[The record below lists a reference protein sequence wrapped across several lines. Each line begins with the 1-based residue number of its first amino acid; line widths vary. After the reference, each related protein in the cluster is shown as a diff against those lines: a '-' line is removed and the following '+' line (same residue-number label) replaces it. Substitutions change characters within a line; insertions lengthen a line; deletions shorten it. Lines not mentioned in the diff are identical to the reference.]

1 LKNVNPLVLIR
12 SISIK
17 NFALIDD
24 IQVSFGDQLNVITGE
39 TGSGK
44 SIVLEALSL
53 ALGSRADLSAVRDAQ
68 SKCIVEVLFEVST
81 LNIQKSFEELDLDY
95 EPETIFRREIL
106 PSGKSRAFINDTP
119 VNLDQMR
126 NLGHLLVDIHT
137 QRQTASLTEPLFLY
151 DFLDAYSNSMLLREN
166 YQQALDDF
174 RSIEKKFK
182 SLEAAQQQA
191 QASLEYNKYQLNE
204 LQQLSLY
211 SGIQEELEQTR
222 SQLQHATDIEQILS
236 QAQHIINQENLGLSD
251 QLNLLKNS
259 FSKLESFGKQYTE
272 LSSRIQN
279 LWFEIDDIA
288 NNIEDHHQNISH
300 DPNLLDQLSQ
310 KLSSLYALQ
319 NKHKVADVEG
329 LLQKQTE
336 LEQICALAED
346 SDSTIVV
353 LKNQLNEAQKTAEHL
368 ASKLSKIRIQ
378 KAPSLAAAIAKGLGV
393 LGMEHAQFEFNFQTD
408 TSLGSL
414 GKDKINFLFSANKG
428 MTFGPLHKIASGGE
442 LSRIM
447 LVIKSIMAEHK
458 TLPCLIMDEID
469 TGVSGEMAK
478 AMANLMKQISQKT
491 QLISITHLPQIAA
504 SGDTHIKVFKSTE
517 KSTTKTYVKSLT
529 GEDRILEIAQML
541 DGNHVTKV
549 ARLHALELLN

>member
-1 LKNVNPLVLIR
+1 MIR

-24 IQVSFGDQLNVITGE
+24 IQLSFGNQFNVITGE

-68 SKCIVEVLFEVST
+68 SKCVVEVLFEVSS
-81 LNIQKSFEELDLDY
+81 LNIEKSFEELDLDY
-95 EPETIFRREIL
+95 EPETFFRREIL

-126 NLGHLLVDIHT
+126 NLGYLLVDIHT
-137 QRQTASLTEPLFLY
+137 QRQTASLTESNFLY
-151 DFLDAYSNSMLLREN
+151 DLLDAYSNSMSLRDN
-166 YQQALDDF
+166 YQEALQDF
-174 RSIEKKFK
+174 RSIQKKL
-182 SLEAAQQQA
+182 STLEQAQQQA
-191 QASLEYNKYQLNE
+191 QASHEYNKYQLDE
-204 LQQLSLY
+204 LQQLSLC
-211 SGIQEELEQTR
+211 SGIQEELEQSR
-222 SQLQHATDIEQILS
+222 NQLQHATDIEQILS

-259 FSKLESFGKQYTE
+259 LSKLENFGKQYAE

-279 LWFEIDDIA
+279 IWYELDDIA
-288 NNIEDHHQNISH
+288 SHVEDYHQNISH
-300 DPNLLDQLSQ
+300 DPNRLDQLSQ
-310 KLSSLYALQ
+310 KLSTLYALQ
-319 NKHKVADVEG
+319 NKHKVTDVEG
-329 LLQKQTE
+329 LLEKQSE

-346 SDSTIVV
+346 GESVTSA
-353 LKNQLNEAQKTAEHL
+353 LRNQMNEAQKKADDL
-368 ASKLSKIRIQ
+368 ASQLSKIRTQ
-378 KAPSLAAAIAKGLGV
+378 KAPELSAAIAQGLGV
-393 LGMEHAQFEFNFQTD
+393 LGMEHAQFEFNFQND
-408 TSLGSL
+408 TSLTLL
-414 GKDKINFLFSANKG
+414 GKDKIDFLFSANKG
-428 MTFGPLHKIASGGE
+428 MAFGPIHKIASGGE

-447 LVIKSIMAEHK
+447 LVIKSIMANHK

-491 QLISITHLPQIAA
+491 QLIGITHLPQIAA
-504 SGDTHIKVFKSTE
+504 TGDIHIKIFKSTDN
-517 KSTTKTYVKSLT
+517 STTKTYAKALT

-541 DGNHVTKV
+541 DGNQVTKV
-549 ARLHALELLN
+549 ARLHAEELLN

>member
-1 LKNVNPLVLIR
+1 MKNVNPLVLIR

>member
-1 LKNVNPLVLIR
+1 LIR

-24 IQVSFGDQLNVITGE
+24 IQVSFGDQFNVITGE

-68 SKCIVEVLFEVST
+68 SKCVVEVLFEVSA
-81 LNIQKSFEELDLDY
+81 LNIQKSFEDLDIDY
-95 EPETIFRREIL
+95 ELETFFRREIL

-119 VNLDQMR
+119 VNLGQMR
-126 NLGHLLVDIHT
+126 TLGHLLVDIHT
-137 QRQTASLTEPLFLY
+137 QRQTASLTESNFLY

-166 YQQALDDF
+166 YQQALEDF
-174 RSIEKKFK
+174 RSIQKEFK
-182 SLEAAQQQA
+182 TLEEAQQQA
-191 QASLEYNKYQLNE
+191 QASLEYNKYQLDE
-204 LQQLSLY
+204 IQQLSLY

-222 SQLQHATDIEQILS
+222 NQLQHATDIEQILS

-259 FSKLESFGKQYTE
+259 LSKLESFGKQYAE

-279 LWFEIDDIA
+279 LWYELDDIA
-288 NNIEDHHQNISH
+288 NNVEDHHQNISH

-329 LLQKQTE
+329 LLQKQSE

-346 SDSTIVV
+346 SESATVA
-353 LKNQLNEAQKTAEHL
+353 LKNQMNKAQEKAEQL

-378 KAPSLAAAIAKGLGV
+378 KAPSLAAAIAQGLGV
-393 LGMEHAQFEFNFQTD
+393 LGMEHAQFEFNFQSD
-408 TSLGSL
+408 TSLGLL

-428 MTFGPLHKIASGGE
+428 MAFGPLHKIASGGE

-447 LVIKSIMAEHK
+447 LVIKSIMADHK
-458 TLPCLIMDEID
+458 ALPCLIMDEID

-491 QLISITHLPQIAA
+491 QLIGITHLPQIAA
-504 SGDTHIKVFKSTE
+504 TGDTHIKVFKSTE

-541 DGNHVTKV
+541 DGNQVTKV
-549 ARLHALELLN
+549 ARLHAEELLN

>member
-1 LKNVNPLVLIR
+1 MIR

-24 IQVSFGDQLNVITGE
+24 IQLSFGNQFNVITGE

-68 SKCIVEVLFEVST
+68 SKCVVEVLFEVSS
-81 LNIQKSFEELDLDY
+81 LNIEKSFEELDLDY
-95 EPETIFRREIL
+95 EPETFFRREIL

-126 NLGHLLVDIHT
+126 NLGYLLVDIHT
-137 QRQTASLTEPLFLY
+137 QRQTASLTESNFLY
-151 DFLDAYSNSMLLREN
+151 DLLDAYSNSMSLRDN
-166 YQQALDDF
+166 YQEALQDF
-174 RSIEKKFK
+174 RSIQKKL
-182 SLEAAQQQA
+182 STLEQAQQQA
-191 QASLEYNKYQLNE
+191 QASHEYNKYQLDE
-204 LQQLSLY
+204 LQQLSLC
-211 SGIQEELEQTR
+211 SGIQEELEQSR
-222 SQLQHATDIEQILS
+222 NQLQHATDIEQILS

-259 FSKLESFGKQYTE
+259 LSKLENFGKQYAE

-279 LWFEIDDIA
+279 IWYELDDIA
-288 NNIEDHHQNISH
+288 SHVEDYHQNISH
-300 DPNLLDQLSQ
+300 DPNRLDQLSQ
-310 KLSSLYALQ
+310 KLSTLYALQ
-319 NKHKVADVEG
+319 NKHKVTDVEG
-329 LLQKQTE
+329 LLEKQSE

-346 SDSTIVV
+346 GESVTSA
-353 LKNQLNEAQKTAEHL
+353 LRNQMNEAQKKADDL
-368 ASKLSKIRIQ
+368 ASQLSKIRTQ
-378 KAPSLAAAIAKGLGV
+378 KAPELSAAIAQGLGV
-393 LGMEHAQFEFNFQTD
+393 LGMEHAQFEFNFQND
-408 TSLGSL
+408 TSLTLL
-414 GKDKINFLFSANKG
+414 GKDKIDFLFSANKG
-428 MTFGPLHKIASGGE
+428 MAFGPLHKIASGGE

-447 LVIKSIMAEHK
+447 LVIKSIMANHK

-491 QLISITHLPQIAA
+491 QLIGITHLPQIAA
-504 SGDTHIKVFKSTE
+504 TGDIHIKIFKSTDN
-517 KSTTKTYVKSLT
+517 STTKTYAKALT

-541 DGNHVTKV
+541 DGNQVTKV
-549 ARLHALELLN
+549 ARLHAEELLN

>member
-1 LKNVNPLVLIR
+1 MIR

-24 IQVSFGDQLNVITGE
+24 IQLSFGNQFNVITGE

-68 SKCIVEVLFEVST
+68 SKCVVEVLFEVSS
-81 LNIQKSFEELDLDY
+81 LNIEKSFEELDLDY
-95 EPETIFRREIL
+95 EPETFFRREIL

-126 NLGHLLVDIHT
+126 NLGYLLVDIHT
-137 QRQTASLTEPLFLY
+137 QRQTASLTESNFLY
-151 DFLDAYSNSMLLREN
+151 DLLDAYSNSMSLRDN
-166 YQQALDDF
+166 YQEALQDF
-174 RSIEKKFK
+174 RSIQKKLTT
-182 SLEAAQQQA
+182 LEQAQQQA
-191 QASLEYNKYQLNE
+191 QASHEYNKYQLDE

-211 SGIQEELEQTR
+211 SGIQEELEQSR
-222 SQLQHATDIEQILS
+222 NQLQHATDIEQILS

-259 FSKLESFGKQYTE
+259 LSKLENFGKQYAE

-279 LWFEIDDIA
+279 IWYELDDIA
-288 NNIEDHHQNISH
+288 SHVEDYHQNISH
-300 DPNLLDQLSQ
+300 DPNRLDQLSQ
-310 KLSSLYALQ
+310 KLSTLYALQ
-319 NKHKVADVEG
+319 NKHKVTDVEG
-329 LLQKQTE
+329 LLEKQSE

-346 SDSTIVV
+346 SESVTAV
-353 LKNQLNEAQKTAEHL
+353 LRNQMNEAQKKADEL
-368 ASKLSKIRIQ
+368 ASQLSKIRTQ
-378 KAPSLAAAIAKGLGV
+378 KAPELSAAIAQGLGV
-393 LGMEHAQFEFNFQTD
+393 LGMEHAQFVFNFQNN
-408 TSLGSL
+408 TSLTLL
-414 GKDKINFLFSANKG
+414 GKDKIDFLFSANKG
-428 MTFGPLHKIASGGE
+428 MAFGPLHKIASGGE

-447 LVIKSIMAEHK
+447 LVIKSIMANHK

-478 AMANLMKQISQKT
+478 AMANLMKQISKKT
-491 QLISITHLPQIAA
+491 QLIGITHLPQIAA
-504 SGDTHIKVFKSTE
+504 TGDIHIKVFKSTDN
-517 KSTTKTYVKSLT
+517 STTKTYAKALT

-541 DGNHVTKV
+541 DGNQVTKV
-549 ARLHALELLN
+549 ARLHAEELLN